1 MRGKIFGLKE
11 SMSKDTVKLESQG
24 TSSQMTSLVD
34 LVPNTMTKQRGSRTV
49 LSKRHQG
56 QKPFTTHLRL
66 HIVTNPSLRPVG
78 SSDET
83 SFLWK

>member
-49 LSKRHQG
+49 LSKRHQAG
-56 QKPFTTHLRL
+56 KNLSRRT
-66 HIVTNPSLRPVG
+66 
-78 SSDET
+78 
-83 SFLWK
+83 